1 MVRGSRGSC
10 WDPSHISSSPGS
22 GLCWRSDRGHV
33 LLLLCASVSPTENGD
48 WETLALWGC
57 VGFLSLPNMRS
68 VILILGTRPVG
79 EGVSRLSSPLQS
91 RLGVTS
97 PLGQHGQ
104 PSGGRVDQGPGQ
116 GVSVP
121 LHPHHPLPPPALG
134 PTRPWFPLEGHPEL
148 CPFCRWDKKDL
159 RGDRNRSKSEAHPS
173 PVPSGSCPGQA
184 PPPVAGHQAHV
195 LQGPCSSW
203 GLPGPG

>member
-1 MVRGSRGSC
+1 M
-10 WDPSHISSSPGS
+10 
-22 GLCWRSDRGHV
+22 
-33 LLLLCASVSPTENGD
+33 LLCASVSPTENGD

-121 LHPHHPLPPPALG
+121 LHPHHPLPPPPPLAPLG
-134 PTRPWFPLEGHPEL
+134 PGFPWRGTQSFAHFADGTRKTSGEIGTDPSQRHTPAQSHPAPALDKPRPQSQDTRPMS
-148 CPFCRWDKKDL
+148 CR
-159 RGDRNRSKSEAHPS
+159 GPAA
-173 PVPSGSCPGQA
+173 PGVSQA
-184 PPPVAGHQAHV
+184 PAEPRGAPRGGALDKADTKLHTTNRA
-195 LQGPCSSW
+195 
-203 GLPGPG
+203 